1 MITFYMTRN
10 FLLLD
15 KVAAEENERIA
26 GTRNVSSRLSLG
38 MRRPARLRNEVCDSW
53 YRQLNDVGKR
63 IQ

>member
-1 MITFYMTRN
+1 MTRN

-15 KVAAEENERIA
+15 KVAAEENERIT

-38 MRRPARLRNEVCDSW
+38 MRRAIRLWNEVRDSW
-53 YRQLNDVGKR
+53 YRQLNDVGKY